1 MLLLLAL
8 LAAAPEAHPFTPA
21 QDKLAEQAYQSL
33 RKGDAAAARRE
44 AEQLTKDA
52 PDNPRAWRLKGIADA
67 QAGAS
72 AEAEKALT
80 RSLELGIDRERSADV
95 LASRGAIRLN
105 DKRAY
110 LAEQDLVAA
119 LNIDPKQPLALLQLT
134 LARAKSGDL
143 AAAHRFVERL
153 LEAAPQLALA
163 HQIAAGMALDEG
175 DLTRAEA
182 EIARLRELGPE
193 NAQAVQR
200 LEAGVAAVGRRSLI
214 WKVPLAA
221 VAAMG
226 LALLVLFAAGSL
238 LSRMQVAR
246 LADVHA
252 HVLRDEQTP
261 GERRMLRLYSAVLWF
276 GTVFFYF
283 SVPAMVAISL
293 LTGLGLIYAMFA
305 YLPQIP
311 IKLILILGLVALGGS
326 WAIVRGLFLASTP
339 DDGELRVTEKDEP
352 RLFAALREVAEAAG
366 SRMVDRVYLE
376 ADASV
381 GVREA
386 GGAFQILLGRG
397 ERVLHLGLWAMQDL
411 TAGELKGVLAHE
423 YGHFAHGET
432 RLTPIIGRIVPTVV
446 GMLQRMASLGRATMI
461 NPVYWYLRVYFRVF
475 FAATGGHSQR
485 RELLADRTAALQYG
499 GDAFGRGLRSV
510 VEAGRIFEGNAGRLV
525 VLLRTSGRPCT
536 DLYACLRAARDAVP
550 DRLRGEAL
558 QLDLEREASQY
569 DSHPPATDRIA
580 RVAGVAARRP
590 AEPEPA
596 ISLLADPA
604 ETARKI
610 TAKVVDRVESRLQQ
624 ELPADKP
631 MEGSAQ
637 EILAAAVSLHDAAL
651 ALQEK
656 KDPEGDALLVSAL
669 ERMEAAVGPSD
680 PLLVVPLK
688 NLYHSH
694 LRLGRKD
701 EAQAALQRALGLSQD
716 AESKRELEQL
726 ISQLRAAG

>member
-1 MLLLLAL
+1 
-8 LAAAPEAHPFTPA
+8 
-21 QDKLAEQAYQSL
+21 
-33 RKGDAAAARRE
+33 
-44 AEQLTKDA
+44 
-52 PDNPRAWRLKGIADA
+52 
-67 QAGAS
+67 
-72 AEAEKALT
+72 
-80 RSLELGIDRERSADV
+80 
-95 LASRGAIRLN
+95 
-105 DKRAY
+105 
-110 LAEQDLVAA
+110 
-119 LNIDPKQPLALLQLT
+119 
-134 LARAKSGDL
+134 
-143 AAAHRFVERL
+143 
-153 LEAAPQLALA
+153 
-163 HQIAAGMALDEG
+163 
-175 DLTRAEA
+175 
-182 EIARLRELGPE
+182 
-193 NAQAVQR
+193 
-200 LEAGVAAVGRRSLI
+200 
-214 WKVPLAA
+214 
-221 VAAMG
+221 
-226 LALLVLFAAGSL
+226 
-238 LSRMQVAR
+238 MQ
-246 LADVHA
+246 
-252 HVLRDEQTP
+252 
-261 GERRMLRLYSAVLWF
+261 G
-276 GTVFFYF
+276 
-283 SVPAMVAISL
+283 
-293 LTGLGLIYAMFA
+293 
-305 YLPQIP
+305 
-311 IKLILILGLVALGGS
+311 
-326 WAIVRGLFLASTP
+326 
-339 DDGELRVTEKDEP
+339 
-352 RLFAALREVAEAAG
+352 
-366 SRMVDRVYLE
+366 
-376 ADASV
+376 
-381 GVREA
+381 
-386 GGAFQILLGRG
+386 
-397 ERVLHLGLWAMQDL
+397 L
-411 TAGELKGVLAHE
+411 TASELKAVLAHE

-446 GMLQRMASLGRATMI
+446 GILQRMAALGYSALI

-558 QLDLEREASQY
+558 QQELEHEASQY
-569 DSHPPATDRIA
+569 DSHPPAKDRIA

-610 TAKVVDRVESRLQQ
+610 TVKVVARVESRIEE

-631 MEGSAQ
+631 MEAGAQ
-637 EILAAAVSLHDAAL
+637 EILAAAVSLHEAAL

-701 EAQAALQRALGLSQD
+701 EAHAALQRALGLSQD
-716 AESKRELEQL
+716 AQSKQELEQL

>member
-21 QDKLAEQAYQSL
+21 QDTLAEQAYQSL
-33 RKGDAAAARRE
+33 RRGDAAAARRE
-44 AEQLTKDA
+44 SAQLVANA

-67 QAGAS
+67 QAGA
-72 AEAEKALT
+72 ADEAEKALT

-95 LASRGAIRLN
+95 LAMRGAMRL
-105 DKRAY
+105 RANRRPAAKEDLEKA
-110 LAEQDLVAA
+110 LAIDPNQPFALMQLAAVLGSNGDLPGALAAGERLVKAHPEVEEGHRIVAA
-119 LNIDPKQPLALLQLT
+119 ISADLGDT
-134 LARAKSGDL
+134 ARA
-143 AAAHRFVERL
+143 R
-153 LEAAPQLALA
+153 
-163 HQIAAGMALDEG
+163 
-175 DLTRAEA
+175 A
-182 EIARLRELGPE
+182 EIARVREMGTKDEAHLR
-193 NAQAVQR
+193 A
-200 LEAGVAAVGRRSLI
+200 LEDAISGVERRSLI
-214 WKVPLAA
+214 WKVPLA
-221 VAAMG
+221 VVSAMA
-226 LALLVLFAAGSL
+226 LALLLLFAAGSL

-305 YLPQIP
+305 YMSQIP

-326 WAIVRGLFLASTP
+326 WAIVRSLFLGSTP
-339 DDGELRVTEKDEP
+339 DDGELRITEKDEP

-381 GVREA
+381 FVREA
-386 GGAFQILLGRG
+386 GGAFRILLGGG
-397 ERVLHLGLWAMQDL
+397 ERVLHLGLWAMQGL
-411 TAGELKGVLAHE
+411 TASELKAVLAHE
-423 YGHFAHGET
+423 YGHFAHGDT

-446 GMLQRMASLGRATMI
+446 GILQRMAALGNSALI

-550 DRLRGEAL
+550 DRLRDEAL
-558 QLDLEREASQY
+558 QQDLEHEASQY
-569 DSHPPATDRIA
+569 DSHPPAKDRIA

-610 TAKVVDRVESRLQQ
+610 TVKVVARVESRIPQQ
-624 ELPADKP
+624 LPADKP
-631 MEGSAQ
+631 MEGGAQ
-637 EILAAAVSLHDAAL
+637 EILAAALSLHEAAL

-656 KDPEGDALLVSAL
+656 KDPEGDVLLVSAL

-701 EAQAALQRALGLSQD
+701 EAHAALQRALGLSQD
-716 AESKRELEQL
+716 AESKQELEQL

>member
-1 MLLLLAL
+1 VLLLLAL

-21 QDKLAEQAYQSL
+21 QDKLADQAYESM
-33 RKGDAAAARRE
+33 RRGDAAAARRE
-44 AEQLTKDA
+44 AAQLVEDA
-52 PDNPRAWRLKGIADA
+52 PDNPRAWRVKGLIDGQTGAPAD
-67 QAGAS
+67 
-72 AEAEKALT
+72 AEKALT
-80 RSLELGIDRERSADV
+80 RSLELGIDRKRSADV
-95 LASRGAIRLN
+95 LAVLGTIRLQ
-105 DKRAY
+105 DKRTNAGR
-110 LAEQDLVAA
+110 QDLVAA
-119 LNIDPKQPLALLQLT
+119 LNIAPEHPLALLQL
-134 LARAKSGDL
+134 AWSSGASGDL
-143 AAAHRFVERL
+143 AGAQVFADRL
-153 LEAAPQLALA
+153 LKAHPDMVEAHHLQGAISIEQ
-163 HQIAAGMALDEG
+163 G
-175 DLTRAEA
+175 DLPRAKA
-182 EIARLRELGPE
+182 EIARLRQLGFE
-193 NAQAVQR
+193 DRQALDR
-200 LEAGVAAVGRRSLI
+200 MESAVASMERRGLI
-214 WKVPLAA
+214 WKVPLA
-221 VAAMG
+221 VVSAMA
-226 LALLVLFAAGSL
+226 LALLLLFAAGSL

-293 LTGLGLIYAMFA
+293 LTGLGLIYAVFA

-326 WAIVRGLFLASTP
+326 WAIVRSLFLGSTP
-339 DDGELRVTEKDEP
+339 DDGELGITEKDEP

-381 GVREA
+381 FVREA
-386 GGAFQILLGRG
+386 GGAFRILLGRG
-397 ERVLHLGLWAMQDL
+397 ERVLHLGLWAMQGL
-411 TAGELKGVLAHE
+411 TASELKAVLAHE
-423 YGHFAHGET
+423 YGHFAHGDT

-446 GMLQRMASLGRATMI
+446 GILQRMAALGNSALI

-558 QLDLEREASQY
+558 QQDLEGEASQY
-569 DSHPPATDRIA
+569 DSHPPAKDRIA

-610 TAKVVDRVESRLQQ
+610 TVKVVARVESRIPQ
-624 ELPADKP
+624 ELPTDKP
-631 MEGSAQ
+631 MEGGAQ
-637 EILAAAVSLHDAAL
+637 EILAAAVSLHEAAL

-701 EAQAALQRALGLSQD
+701 EAHAALQRALGLSQD
-716 AESKRELEQL
+716 AQSKQELEQL
-726 ISQLRAAG
+726 ISQLRAG